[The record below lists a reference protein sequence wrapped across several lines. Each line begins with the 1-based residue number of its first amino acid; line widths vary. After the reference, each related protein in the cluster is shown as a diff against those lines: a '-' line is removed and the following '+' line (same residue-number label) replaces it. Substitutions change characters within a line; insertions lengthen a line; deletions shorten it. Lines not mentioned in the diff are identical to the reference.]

1 MKAGNIIFCFTSD
14 FSSPPDFDSISY
26 VVAMKGGRGTILP
39 YYHAGGLLK
48 ENIIDKNAPWV
59 PIDYEMS
66 YKISQYIK
74 YEHD

>member
-14 FSSPPDFDSISY
+14 FSSPPDVSIAY
-26 VVAMKGGRGTILP
+26 MVAMKGGRGTILP
-39 YYHAGGLLK
+39 YYHDGGLLL
-48 ENIIDKNAPWV
+48 ETNIFKNAPWV

-66 YKISQYIK
+66 YKIYQYIR

>member
-14 FSSPPDFDSISY
+14 FSSPPDYGNITY

-39 YYHAGGLLK
+39 HYQDGGLLL
-48 ENIIDKNAPWV
+48 ENLIPKNAPWV

-66 YKISQYIK
+66 YKIYQYIR

>member
-14 FSSPPDFDSISY
+14 FSSPPYFNSISY

-39 YYHAGGLLK
+39 YYHDGGLLL
-48 ENIIDKNAPWV
+48 ETNIFKNAPWV

-66 YKISQYIK
+66 YKIYQYIR